1 MSTKHRFNFW
11 ASKYILLKKQK
22 ERNKEN
28 AIRCFQLLVPP
39 VFLALIPQPLPPC
52 LEQKKRIKR
61 ESKEVKKNL
70 PLLLDMHVDGN
81 YIFVC
86 IFVISPDGTIL

>member
-1 MSTKHRFNFW
+1 MSTKKHRFNFW
-11 ASKYILLKKQK
+11 ASKYILLKKTK
-22 ERNKEN
+22 RKKYIKEN

-61 ESKEVKKNL
+61 ESKEVKQKKNIC
-70 PLLLDMHVDGN
+70 PYYWICM
-81 YIFVC
+81 
-86 IFVISPDGTIL
+86 

>member
-22 ERNKEN
+22 EINKEN

-61 ESKEVKKNL
+61 ESKEVKKE
-70 PLLLDMHVDGN
+70 
-81 YIFVC
+81 
-86 IFVISPDGTIL
+86 ISAPTTGYACRRKLHLCMYFCDFA